1 MKRILLFITA
11 TLLLASGTSCSDD
24 NTNFDPIG
32 DELGIP
38 YKDGHDVYGVEVW
51 EETSVILTNY
61 YSLIEEIIQEKTAKI
76 QSIWWLSPAKEKCN
90 VRWNCSAP
98 IMGKTDHSSS
108 YIINPDYNMNSSQ
121 ITIDLT
127 DVTDNFTVE
136 AIVSIGN
143 LSIRRFQTIPIVTNE
158 IRCDAFYYT
167 FGTPLM
173 QLENNIDNE
182 NTLNSDILKATYYAR
197 TRPVN
202 FLGFTNLPGQ
212 RYKELAKKRQNLDK

>member
-1 MKRILLFITA
+1 
-11 TLLLASGTSCSDD
+11 
-24 NTNFDPIG
+24 
-32 DELGIP
+32 
-38 YKDGHDVYGVEVW
+38 
-51 EETSVILTNY
+51 
-61 YSLIEEIIQEKTAKI
+61 
-76 QSIWWLSPAKEKCN
+76 
-90 VRWNCSAP
+90 
-98 IMGKTDHSSS
+98 MGKTDHSSS

-212 RYKELAKKRQNLDK
+212 RLENYTARPQLQIRILYMIYNMRARYVYLLKNRNLNYKADRRMYIAF